1 VAFIRKK
8 NIKSQS
14 YRYLVEGYREEG
26 RVKHRTLK
34 YLGAAPRLPKDA
46 PIAVVLFSGGG
57 GVE

>member
-1 VAFIRKK
+1 MSFIREK
-8 NIKSQS
+8 NIKGQS
-14 YRYLVEGYREEG
+14 YRYLMEGYREEG

-46 PIAVVLFSGGG
+46 PIAVVLFAGSG